1 MVPGTPG
8 QGHRGQTSE
17 LVTSHHP
24 SIELC
29 VCQLRVR
36 QEAEERE
43 RDREMVAVLV
53 GRDDAL
59 TAHERR
65 LAEEARYDLLSPS
78 PPCQ

>member
-1 MVPGTPG
+1 M
-8 QGHRGQTSE
+8 
-17 LVTSHHP
+17 
-24 SIELC
+24 
-29 VCQLRVR
+29 CQLRVR

-65 LAEEARYDLLSPS
+65 LAEEARYDLLYLSLS
-78 PPCQ
+78 LSVM